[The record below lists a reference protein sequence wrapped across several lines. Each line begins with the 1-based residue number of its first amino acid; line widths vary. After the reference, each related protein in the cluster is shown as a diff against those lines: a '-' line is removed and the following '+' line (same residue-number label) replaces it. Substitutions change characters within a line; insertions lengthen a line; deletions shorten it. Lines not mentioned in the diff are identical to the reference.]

1 MRSGRCGRPWGHSRV
16 PRPRSSR
23 AVYDQYNHRVRALIA
38 IGQAVLDR
46 GLDSPVKRQELDEW
60 EPFREP

>member
-1 MRSGRCGRPWGHSRV
+1 MRAAVGALASTTPGKFSGD
-16 PRPRSSR
+16 
-23 AVYDQYNHRVRALIA
+23 YDQYNHRARALIA

-46 GLDSPVKRQELDEW
+46 GVDSPVKRQELDEW

>member
-1 MRSGRCGRPWGHSRV
+1 MGAFASTTPAKFSE
-16 PRPRSSR
+16 
-23 AVYDQYNHRVRALIA
+23 DYNQHNQCLLALIA

>member
-1 MRSGRCGRPWGHSRV
+1 MGALASTTPAKFSGD
-16 PRPRSSR
+16 
-23 AVYDQYNHRVRALIA
+23 YDQYNHRARALIA
-38 IGQAVLDR
+38 IGKAVLAR